1 MFHATAGFEP
11 ASPQLQSYCSSHS
24 LGSVCRHG
32 EERGPLGCLSECLGT
47 GVLQPYLRNPVS
59 LLSTCGCCP
68 VERVWLHP
76 SPSPW
81 GGEDQA
87 GVRLCSA
94 VSSEATAAAAGIRV
108 VGEQSGGG
116 AGALR
121 EEVTP
126 MPTVLLT
133 ALSAVSLEQWGWGVP
148 QALACSPPSAQPNNS
163 AVRAPQS
170 PFPARIIPWPITS
183 SCAHPCQQNCP
194 LQGRRC

>member
-1 MFHATAGFEP
+1 MFTEGRKGRQGGGHRPCLREVQDLIIWTGYTDSKKTQLKRRED
-11 ASPQLQSYCSSHS
+11 PQA
-24 LGSVCRHG
+24 V
-32 EERGPLGCLSECLGT
+32 
-47 GVLQPYLRNPVS
+47 
-59 LLSTCGCCP
+59 
-68 VERVWLHP
+68 
-76 SPSPW
+76 
-81 GGEDQA
+81 QA
-87 GVRLCSA
+87 ESA
-94 VSSEATAAAAGIRV
+94 VLSGQDTQRTEATAAAAGIRV